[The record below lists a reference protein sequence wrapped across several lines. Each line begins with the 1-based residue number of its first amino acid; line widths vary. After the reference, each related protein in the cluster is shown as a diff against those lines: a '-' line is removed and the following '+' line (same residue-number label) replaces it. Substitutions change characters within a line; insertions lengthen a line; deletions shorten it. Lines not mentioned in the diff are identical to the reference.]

1 MARKNYS
8 GSDLSNTWKS
18 WAKKE
23 MNRIGKLLTAKGCTD
38 IDKSYGFYYFTILFT
53 SPSGQTYYM
62 SCSDTR
68 HFGYDKLVF
77 RTTKHYKDWMGGSNQ
92 YIGKDEIE
100 NIRLN

>member
-23 MNRIGKLLTAKGCTD
+23 MNRIGKLLIAKGCTD

-68 HFGYDKLVF
+68 HFDYDKLLF
-77 RTTKHYKDWMGGSNQ
+77 RTTKHYKDWTGGSNQ
-92 YIGKDEIE
+92 YIGKDEID

>member
-8 GSDLSNTWKS
+8 GSDLSKEWKS
-18 WAKKE
+18 WARKE
-23 MNRIGKLLTAKGCTD
+23 MNRIGKILTTKGCTN

-68 HFGYDKLVF
+68 HFNYDNLLF
-77 RTTKHYKDWMGGSNQ
+77 RTTKHYQDWTGGSNQ
-92 YIGKDEIE
+92 YISKDEIE
-100 NIRLN
+100 NIRLK